1 MQQGSEN
8 QEVRSP
14 VPPFDEES
22 ARQKVKAAQ
31 DAWNTRDP
39 QKVSLAY
46 TPDSK
51 WRNRDEF
58 FEGREEIV
66 AFLRRKWD
74 RERDYRLE
82 KNLWCFT
89 ENRIAVRFEY
99 ESRDESGQWWRSHG
113 NELWE
118 FDKNGLMRQRDAS
131 INDYKIDES
140 ERKFRWPR

>member
-1 MQQGSEN
+1 MQQSGEN
-8 QEVRSP
+8 QEVRAP
-14 VPPFDEES
+14 VPPFNEET

-31 DAWNTRDP
+31 DSWNTRDP
-39 QKVSLAY
+39 EKVALAY

-66 AFLRRKWD
+66 AFLRRKWE
-74 RERDYRLE
+74 RELDYRLE

-89 ENRIAVRFEY
+89 NNRIAVRFEY
-99 ESRDESGQWWRSHG
+99 ESHDQDGQWWRSHG

-118 FDKNGLMRQRDAS
+118 FDENGLMKRRDAS
-131 INDYKIDES
+131 INDYKIEES
-140 ERKFRWPR
+140 ERRFRWKR

>member
-1 MQQGSEN
+1 MQQSSKN
-8 QEVRSP
+8 QGVRPP

-31 DAWNTRDP
+31 DAWNSRDP
-39 QKVSLAY
+39 EKVSLAY
-46 TPDSK
+46 TPDSR

-66 AFLRRKWD
+66 AFLKRKWA
-74 RERDYRLE
+74 RELDYRLE

-89 ENRIAVRFEY
+89 GNRIAVRFEY
-99 ESRDESGQWWRSHG
+99 ESRDKDGQWWRSHG

-118 FDKNGLMRQRDAS
+118 FDEEGYMRRRDAS
-131 INDYKIDES
+131 INDYRIEES
-140 ERKFRWPR
+140 ERRIHP

>member
-1 MQQGSEN
+1 MT
-8 QEVRSP
+8 RPP
-14 VPPFDEES
+14 VPPFDEET
-22 ARQKVKAAQ
+22 ARQKVQAAE

-39 QKVSLAY
+39 EKVSMAY
-46 TPDSK
+46 TEDSV

-58 FEGREEIV
+58 FQGREEIV
-66 AFLRRKWD
+66 AFLKRKWN
-74 RERDYRLE
+74 RELDYRLK

-99 ESRDESGQWWRSHG
+99 ESHDRDGQWWRSHG

-118 FDKNGLMRQRDAS
+118 FDEDGYMRRRDAS

-140 ERKFRWPR
+140 ERRYRWER